1 MHIGNSFH
9 KGPEFQ
15 VCGKTS
21 ISRFSTNA
29 INKYRSQLSISAS
42 ALSWTT
48 TLAPI
53 FLSATHLPP
62 FSIAYITGF
71 CWPQGA
77 FSTQIAQAGCDPRPQ
92 ALDGIHRLWIWT
104 WPSSIGLHTSIE
116 LLLSSSSSGLQSG
129 FVASP
134 ILHGKINHLE
144 LQNSAVRIVFVN
156 TFMLLFIE
164 LILLAAN
171 PIFHTTPDN
180 FI

>member
-9 KGPEFQ
+9 KSPEFQ
-15 VCGKTS
+15 VYGKTS

-29 INKYRSQLSISAS
+29 INKYRSQLPISAS
-42 ALSWTT
+42 AFSWTT
-48 TLAPI
+48 ALAPS

-71 CWPQGA
+71 CWPHGA
-77 FSTQIAQAGCDPRPQ
+77 FYTQIAQAGCDPRPQ
-92 ALDGIHRLWIWT
+92 APDGIHRLWIWT

-116 LLLSSSSSGLQSG
+116 LLLSSSSRLQSG

-134 ILHGKINHLE
+134 ILHGKISRVTKFCST
-144 LQNSAVRIVFVN
+144 NSFCN

-164 LILLAAN
+164 LILLVAN